1 MVSLKPYAKAV
12 VAFIAPGVVLLVQAV
27 TDGSPGGA
35 AVTGPEWVGIGAAMI
50 LTAAGVYAV
59 PNRVE

>member
-27 TDGSPGGA
+27 TDGDRKS
-35 AVTGPEWVGIGAAMI
+35 VV
-50 LTAAGVYAV
+50 
-59 PNRVE
+59 